1 MGRALVRL
9 AEAPEVGERV
19 VTLSPDVATSTHLAG
34 WINKVGVFAPEASA
48 DYEEGA
54 QRMLRWL
61 PGPEGRHIELGIS
74 EMNLFMALG
83 QFGLS
88 YELTGQHLIPIGTVY
103 DPFVCRGLDAL
114 IYSLYGGAK
123 MIFAGTPSGVSL
135 SPEGGAHQSTVTP
148 SLGVELP
155 GLDFYE
161 PAFAREVEWALLEA
175 LRQCC
180 DREHGLSSYFRL
192 STKPIDQKLM
202 DEALARLGEDELRR
216 QTLLGGYRIVD
227 RRVAAPDLPAR
238 DTVQIAAGGIMVPE
252 AIAAAHRLHEEGVAA
267 NVINVTSARRL
278 YRTLREARG
287 QLLADARRDA
297 DLGHLATL
305 IPADERRAPI
315 VTVQDGASHG
325 LAFLGSIYGAPTV
338 PLGMD
343 QWGQSG
349 SRAELYDYAGI
360 DVDEIVNAAML
371 ALELNEE

>member
-1 MGRALVRL
+1 
-9 AEAPEVGERV
+9 
-19 VTLSPDVATSTHLAG
+19 
-34 WINKVGVFAPEASA
+34 
-48 DYEEGA
+48 
-54 QRMLRWL
+54 
-61 PGPEGRHIELGIS
+61 
-74 EMNLFMALG
+74 MNLFMALG

-114 IYSLYGGAK
+114 IYGLYGGAK

-148 SLGVELP
+148 SLGIELP

-161 PAFAREVEWALLEA
+161 PAFAREVEWMLLEA

-192 STKPIDQKLM
+192 STKPIDQSLM
-202 DEALARLGEDELRR
+202 DEAVTRLGEAEIHR

-227 RRVAAPDLPAR
+227 RRAAAPNLATR

-252 AIAAAHRLHEEGVAA
+252 AIAAARRLHEEGVAA
-267 NVINVTSARRL
+267 NVINLTSARRL

-287 QLLADARRDA
+287 QLLVDARRDS

-305 IPADERRAPI
+305 IPADERHAPI

-325 LAFLGSIYGAPTV
+325 LAFLGGIYGSPTV

-349 SRAELYDYAGI
+349 LRADLYEYAGI
-360 DVDEIVNAAML
+360 DADQIVNAALL
-371 ALELNEE
+371 ALELNE

>member
-1 MGRALVRL
+1 
-9 AEAPEVGERV
+9 
-19 VTLSPDVATSTHLAG
+19 
-34 WINKVGVFAPEASA
+34 
-48 DYEEGA
+48 
-54 QRMLRWL
+54 
-61 PGPEGRHIELGIS
+61 
-74 EMNLFMALG
+74 
-83 QFGLS
+83 
-88 YELTGQHLIPIGTVY
+88 
-103 DPFVCRGLDAL
+103 
-114 IYSLYGGAK
+114 
-123 MIFAGTPSGVSL
+123 
-135 SPEGGAHQSTVTP
+135 
-148 SLGVELP
+148 
-155 GLDFYE
+155 
-161 PAFAREVEWALLEA
+161 
-175 LRQCC
+175 
-180 DREHGLSSYFRL
+180 

-202 DEALARLGEDELRR
+202 DEALSRLGEDELRR

-227 RRVAAPDLPAR
+227 RRTAAPDLLAR

-252 AIAAAHRLHEEGVAA
+252 AIIAARRLHEEGVAA

-287 QLLADARRDA
+287 QQLANAWRDA

-305 IPADERRAPI
+305 IPVDERRAPI

-360 DVDEIVNAAML
+360 DADEIVNAAML